1 MAVYMRNIP
10 ILRYCVNASKGVIL
24 QQQFNSYIYET
35 QIFSHGKCICSRHG
49 GHAAR
54 IDRL

>member
-1 MAVYMRNIP
+1 MRNIP